1 LRCNVWPHGG
11 SLMPGIERD
20 RLMPVMHKLVKQG
33 GFAGRIGEAAM
44 LADETNLELLVNT
57 FPQMFIEGQAL
68 EKPRWTPRL
77 YISKMEKTERWK

>member
-1 LRCNVWPHGG
+1 
-11 SLMPGIERD
+11 MPSVNRD

-33 GFAGRIGEAAM
+33 GFAGRMGEAAM

-57 FPQMFIEGQAL
+57 FPQLFIEGQAL

-77 YISKMEKTERWK
+77 YISKMGKMERWR